1 MRCRIATVK
10 EACGRACSMDKQRD
24 CRPFRFNGD
33 LRATQGIKVAYFRQ
47 EDPDSPTG
55 NEYGILDVRCTTN
68 TRPLVVRWT
77 CHFGGTAVV
86 LSAGGDIEN
95 VRVRR

>member
-10 EACGRACSMDKQRD
+10 EACGRACSMDEQRD
-24 CRPFRFNGD
+24 CRPVRLDGD
-33 LRATQGIKVAYFRQ
+33 LRATQGIQVADFRQ
-47 EDPDSPTG
+47 EDPDSATG
-55 NEYGILDVRCTTN
+55 NEYGILDVRRTTN

-77 CHFGGTAVV
+77 CHFGGTAAV
-86 LSAGGDIEN
+86 LSTRGDIEN